1 MKIQYE
7 TELYH
12 HGIKGQK
19 WGVRRFQDA
28 ATGTLTYAGRERYR
42 AKVQGKIADLQKK
55 RGVDKATATR
65 TITRRENVKNFA
77 KTAAKVAALSAVVAL
92 GPTAWTMA
100 YMNCMAMSAG
110 AATAGFY
117 GTTIAA
123 YGGMGVA
130 YVKKA
135 LSSMTLEEIKDEN
148 IRSKASN
155 VNVNR

>member
-28 ATGTLTYAGRERYR
+28 ATGTLTDAGRERYR

-65 TITRRENVKNFA
+65 TVDRRERVKNFA
-77 KTAAKVAALSAVVAL
+77 KTTVKIAALSAVVAL
-92 GPTAWTMA
+92 GPTAWSIA

-110 AATAGFY
+110 AATAGLY
-117 GTTIAA
+117 GTSLAA
-123 YGGMGVA
+123 YGGIGVA
-130 YVKKA
+130 YAKNA
-135 LSSMTLEEIKDEN
+135 LSNMTLEEIKDEN
-148 IRSKASN
+148 IRSKATN

>member
-28 ATGTLTYAGRERYR
+28 ATGTLTDAGRERYR

-65 TITRRENVKNFA
+65 TVDRRERVKNFA
-77 KTAAKVAALSAVVAL
+77 KTTAKVAALAAVVAL
-92 GPTAWTMA
+92 GPTAWSMA

-110 AATAGFY
+110 AATAGLY

-123 YGGMGVA
+123 YGGIGVA
-130 YVKKA
+130 YAKNA
-135 LSSMTLEEIKDEN
+135 LSNMTLEEIKDEN

>member
-1 MKIQYE
+1 MYIQYD

-28 ATGTLTYAGRERYR
+28 TTGTLTEAGRERYR
-42 AKVQGKIADLQKK
+42 EKVQGKISDLQKK

-65 TITRRENVKNFA
+65 TVVRRERVKNFIKTTA
-77 KTAAKVAALSAVVAL
+77 KIAALSAVVGL
-92 GPTAWTMA
+92 GPAAWTA
-100 YMNCMAMSAG
+100 TYVNVSAMSIG
-110 AATAGFY
+110 AATAGLY
-117 GTTIAA
+117 GTTIGA

-130 YVKKA
+130 WAKRG
-135 LSSMTLEEIKDEN
+135 LSNMTLEEIRDEN

-155 VNVNR
+155 YNVNQ